1 MTLKNQL
8 WTHESS
14 PQNSNM
20 TGRTILIG
28 TCVVGSLVGLGF
40 LANYVY
46 GGEQEKSGKD
56 NPAREPERDSHNS
69 YDRTRRNRPVRN
81 RRPRPET
88 QPERKINMV
97 EVKENKTPI
106 ADEFPLRLG
115 SKGERVER
123 LQVWL
128 MRNYGWTG
136 KITGEF
142 DEKTEGLLKK
152 FLKRTELDEA
162 TYFKMKMEKPV
173 YEQII
178 MR

>member
-1 MTLKNQL
+1 
-8 WTHESS
+8 
-14 PQNSNM
+14 M

-46 GGEQEKSGKD
+46 GGQPE
-56 NPAREPERDSHNS
+56 EPGQDKPVGEPKRNG
-69 YDRTRRNRPVRN
+69 YNNYNRTRQGRTG
-81 RRPRPET
+81 RRPSNRHRTKPEVK
-88 QPERKINMV
+88 PESKTAMV
-97 EVKENKTPI
+97 EIKEKEPPV

-136 KITGEF
+136 NKITGEF
-142 DEKTEGLLKK
+142 DEKTEALLKK

>member
-1 MTLKNQL
+1 
-8 WTHESS
+8 
-14 PQNSNM
+14 
-20 TGRTILIG
+20 
-28 TCVVGSLVGLGF
+28 
-40 LANYVY
+40 
-46 GGEQEKSGKD
+46 
-56 NPAREPERDSHNS
+56 
-69 YDRTRRNRPVRN
+69 
-81 RRPRPET
+81 
-88 QPERKINMV
+88 MV

>member
-1 MTLKNQL
+1 
-8 WTHESS
+8 
-14 PQNSNM
+14 M

-46 GGEQEKSGKD
+46 GGKPEESGKD
-56 NPAREPERDSHNS
+56 NPAKEPDRDRHNS
-69 YDRTRRNRPVRN
+69 YNRSGRK
-81 RRPRPET
+81 R
-88 QPERKINMV
+88 PERKRRTRPQVRPEPKTTMV
-97 EVKENKTPI
+97 EVQEKEPPV

-142 DEKTEGLLKK
+142 DEKTEALLKR

>member
-1 MTLKNQL
+1 MN
-8 WTHESS
+8 
-14 PQNSNM
+14 
-20 TGRTILIG
+20 GRAIAIG
-28 TCVVGSLVGLGF
+28 TCVLGSLVGLGF

-46 GGEQEKSGKD
+46 GGEKSGSDSVTEK
-56 NPAREPERDSHNS
+56 EPVNQNRHNNYNRTKRKSPVKKPRSKSNVKQQPKNEMAERQV
-69 YDRTRRNRPVRN
+69 TIAPV
-81 RRPRPET
+81 
-88 QPERKINMV
+88 
-97 EVKENKTPI
+97 
-106 ADEFPLRLG
+106 ADEFPLRIG

-142 DEKTEGLLKK
+142 DEKTAELLKR
-152 FLKRTELDEA
+152 FLKKTELDEA
-162 TYFKMKMEKPV
+162 TYYKMKMQKPV